1 MQAYKSEEEIVCA
14 SSIQNAM
21 EILKAHIVH
30 TAFVDIY
37 LGAENGLDL
46 LAWVKKKKIKTNIF
60 IITSSSRQSDFAKA
74 RALGADAYVLKD
86 AFLDEIICGLKVVEK
101 GGRFYSTALI
111 DKMSSSQKQD
121 SRIAGLTKRE
131 KEVFSL
137 LGSGKSNSQISKE
150 LFISEGT
157 TKKHISNILSKLNLT
172 NRVEAALLAAKSTSE
187 QRNRMGS

>member
-14 SSIQNAM
+14 SSIENAM
-21 EILKAHIVH
+21 EILKAHTVH

-46 LAWVKKKKIKTNIF
+46 LAWVKKQKMKTNVF

-111 DKMSSSQKQD
+111 DKMGSGQKQN
-121 SRIAGLTKRE
+121 SLIAT
-131 KEVFSL
+131 
-137 LGSGKSNSQISKE
+137 
-150 LFISEGT
+150 
-157 TKKHISNILSKLNLT
+157 
-172 NRVEAALLAAKSTSE
+172 
-187 QRNRMGS
+187 